1 MSTPVTVTPSP
12 DALPVE
18 DLRSHA
24 DDQRRVWV
32 LWLFVG
38 LLTAGGVVFS
48 RTRTFSP
55 DEGFHLLA
63 AKLINSGRKPYL
75 DFFYQHPPLYPYLLG
90 AWMRLVGQ
98 TWRNAH
104 TLSALF
110 TGLTTLL
117 AASFVFRRLPARE
130 WRLAGSLI
138 TATLVGLHLYMLWF
152 GGVGQAYGFCLLM
165 SVAAFRL
172 ATVSVER
179 TSALA
184 ASGAGWCAGAASAAS
199 LLTAP
204 LGPVLLWWIARHNRQ
219 GNLWRKVAAFLGA
232 AAVPWCLWLWLAVQA
247 PRQAVFDV
255 FEFHLFYRQV
265 NFAVNLWQQL
275 TTLASWID
283 SPQTLPVVLLS
294 AVGVVFLSRAAD
306 WPAAV
311 RAEFRLCGWLLAA
324 FGIYLSLAKPTFQ
337 QYFTLMIPFAGILA
351 TVGVYAIGSR
361 LWGASRPAVP
371 VALVMVLYVVGLA
384 RSGWIYRAFFNHLMQ
399 QVDAFAAEIDRVTP
413 PHGRVYTTEVIYFA
427 SQHEPPP
434 GLENMHGLR
443 LQVEPALARSLRLVS
458 NAQVDQW
465 LGEGRFDTVVMMT
478 GDERVE
484 QLGLTRRYAG
494 QKTLYGTYVLWDKR
508 RP

>member
-1 MSTPVTVTPSP
+1 MATQVTVTPRP
-12 DALPVE
+12 AALPVE
-18 DLRSHA
+18 DIRPRF
-24 DDQRRVWV
+24 DDERRVWV

-38 LLTAGGVVFS
+38 LLTAGGVVFA
-48 RTRTFSP
+48 RTRAFFP

-63 AKLINSGRKPYL
+63 AKLINSGRKPYV
-75 DFFYQHPPLYPYLLG
+75 DFFYQHPPLYPYVVG
-90 AWMRLVGQ
+90 AWMRLAGQ

-110 TGLTTLL
+110 TGCTTLL
-117 AASFVFRRLPARE
+117 AAGFVFRRLPASE
-130 WRLAGSLI
+130 WRLAGGVI

-172 ATVSVER
+172 ATVGVEG

-184 ASGAGWCAGAASAAS
+184 AGAAGLCAGAASAAS

-204 LGPVLLWWIARHNRQ
+204 LGPILLVWIARHNRQ
-219 GNLWRKVAAFLGA
+219 GNVRSKAAAFLGA

-247 PRQAVFDV
+247 PRQALFDV

-265 NFAVNLWQQL
+265 NFPVHLWQQL

-283 SPQTLPVVLLS
+283 SPQTLPMVLLS
-294 AVGVVFLSRAAD
+294 AVGVVFLSRATD
-306 WPAAV
+306 WPLPV
-311 RAEFRLCGWLLAA
+311 RAEFRLCVWLLAA
-324 FGIYLSLAKPTFQ
+324 FGIYLSLARPTFQ

-371 VALVMVLYVVGLA
+371 VALVLVLYAVGLA
-384 RSGWIYRAFFNHLMQ
+384 RSGWIYRSFFNHLMQ

-413 PHGRVYTTEVIYFA
+413 PNGLVYTTEVIYFA
-427 SQHEPPP
+427 SHHDPPP
-434 GLENMHGLR
+434 GLENLQGLR
-443 LQVEPALARSLRLVS
+443 LQVEPVLARSLRLAS
-458 NAQVDQW
+458 TAQVDQW
-465 LGEGRFDTVVMMT
+465 LGEGRFDTVVIMT

-494 QKTLYGTYVLWDKR
+494 HKVLYNTYVLSDRLKK
-508 RP
+508 